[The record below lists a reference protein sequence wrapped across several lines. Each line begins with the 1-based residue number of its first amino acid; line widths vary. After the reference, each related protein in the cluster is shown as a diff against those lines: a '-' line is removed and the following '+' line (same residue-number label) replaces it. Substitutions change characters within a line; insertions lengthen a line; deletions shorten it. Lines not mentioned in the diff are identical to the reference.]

1 MIELPV
7 VHTLLMV
14 TTEVKK
20 LQVETNTSLF
30 WIFRQLSELCF
41 FLFPQR
47 RIHSISMRKPLP
59 STRRRMDR
67 KMERRRRRRVERR
80 RRRRTSPERRA
91 IRSPNLKA
99 RRRKEKEKRLR
110 ETRILLRKTKRR
122 IKKTED
128 RRQERRKI

>member
-7 VHTLLMV
+7 VHTVLVV

-41 FLFPQR
+41 FLPQR

-59 STRRRMDR
+59 STRRRTDR